1 MNASKDER
9 ETVDVSLFIISCN
22 RAEYLAEAVKSALD
36 QTHRPRDITILDN
49 GSRPDVKAAV
59 EPLLERGVTWIG
71 SDRTNSPS
79 WNIRRAFTLAQGKYF
94 VTMHDD
100 DRLVPSFLKEQAD
113 FLDRNPEVVA
123 VGCNA
128 FRIDAK
134 GNRGPPLFPRS
145 KERIGWFRTS
155 ADVALLYSRS
165 GAIPFPTIMYRNG
178 SAQKK
183 EFRYDEFGKVFD
195 VIYLC
200 DLAQVG
206 QLAYQDMML
215 YEYRLHADQDSVEI
229 LEQTRRT
236 LDRSLLSYASS
247 NRLILRKMKK
257 NLAANQMYRAYVAMG
272 KKFRNEPGLSTL
284 FGQIEQIR
292 PEIFTLGGF
301 FSGTMRLTRGIMR
314 YLKRNLRSRL
324 NRMP

>member
-1 MNASKDER
+1 MIASKDER
-9 ETVDVSLFIISCN
+9 ETVDVSLFIISYN
-22 RAEYLAEAVKSALD
+22 RAEYLVEAVKSALN

-49 GSRPDVKAAV
+49 GSTPDVKEAV
-59 EPLLERGVTWIG
+59 EPLLERGVTWLG
-71 SDRTNSPS
+71 SDRTNPPS
-79 WNIRRAFTLAQGKYF
+79 WNIRRAFTLAQGEYF

-100 DRLVPSFLKEQAD
+100 DRLLPNFLKEQAD
-113 FLDRNPEVVA
+113 FLDRNPDVVA

-134 GNRGPPLFPRS
+134 GNRGGPLVPGS
-145 KERIGWFRTS
+145 KERISWFRTS

-183 EFRYDEFGKVFD
+183 EFRYDEFGKVLD

-206 QLAYQDMML
+206 PLVYRDEML
-215 YEYRLHADQDSVEI
+215 YEYRLHADQDSLGIPE
-229 LEQTRRT
+229 LTRRT
-236 LDRSLLSYASS
+236 LDRGLLSYASS
-247 NRLILRKMKK
+247 NPLILRKMKK
-257 NLAANQMYRAYVAMG
+257 DLATKQVLRALTALG
-272 KKFRNEPGLSTL
+272 KKFRNDPGPSTL

-292 PEIFTLGGF
+292 PDIFTLGGF
-301 FSGTMRLTRGIMR
+301 ISGILKYNKELFR
-314 YLKRNLRSRL
+314 YLKKKLESRS